1 MVGRRNCI
9 PIPEVFDGDVPQ
21 QRMGGPFNQTGK
33 TCCPKRDI
41 PNSGSKPKAG
51 TAGTPVMNRSFLLAR
66 PAFLYLILY
75 DSLVTLMK
83 KPLKEKIFTPHIT
96 KKPVP
101 SLPGTR

>member
-1 MVGRRNCI
+1 LGEEIAYPFRKYLTEMY
-9 PIPEVFDGDVPQ
+9 PK

-51 TAGTPVMNRSFLLAR
+51 TAGTPFMNRSFLLAR

-101 SLPGTR
+101 SIPGAR